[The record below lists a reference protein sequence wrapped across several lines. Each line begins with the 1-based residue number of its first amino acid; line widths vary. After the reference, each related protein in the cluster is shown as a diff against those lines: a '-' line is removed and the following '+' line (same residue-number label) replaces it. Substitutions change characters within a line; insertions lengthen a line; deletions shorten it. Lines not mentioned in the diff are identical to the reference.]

1 MNSIQDYDPDQHDNE
16 EKYWGVM
23 KRIYDLEEKI
33 AKMDKPNK
41 DDGNETEC
49 DPDVIEGMTD
59 KWLFDQLTTI
69 SECLKLLVDN
79 GKNQIKVNK
88 RTDDTIKKLNKAI
101 DDMAGKSK
109 ANRTKT
115 DPSGGT
121 SSDKVD
127 VLGEKCYIR
136 TIDDFD
142 WELDEKGGFAFSDL
156 AEPDDGLRTDGSDD
170 PANAKVDTS
179 NLTKVMGPT
188 IVNPIGREYSYC
200 LDGDRL
206 EYIVHLMIRQDYH
219 PTTIRYGERGVDLVF
234 SKNDN
239 AMATKN
245 TSS

>member
-33 AKMDKPNK
+33 AKMDKSNE
-41 DDGNETEC
+41 DDGI
-49 DPDVIEGMTD
+49 DGMND
-59 KWLFDQLTTI
+59 KWVFDQLTTI

-109 ANRTKT
+109 ANHTKT
-115 DPSGGT
+115 DPSKDT
-121 SSDKVD
+121 SSNIANGRCV
-127 VLGEKCYIR
+127 IS

-142 WELDEKGGFAFSDL
+142 WELDEKGGLLFSDL
-156 AEPDDGLRTDGSDD
+156 TGPDDGLHTQGSND
-170 PANAKVDTS
+170 PAKTKVDMPK
-179 NLTKVMGPT
+179 LAKAMGPT

-200 LDGDRL
+200 IDGDRL
-206 EYIVHLMIRQDYH
+206 EYIIHLMVRQDYH
-219 PTTIRYGERGVDLVF
+219 PAAIRYSERGVDLVF
-234 SKNDN
+234 SKNGN
-239 AMATKN
+239 AMATK
-245 TSS
+245 TLHLDRI

>member
-1 MNSIQDYDPDQHDNE
+1 MNSIQDYDPDQHENE
-16 EKYWGVM
+16 EKYWGAM

-33 AKMDKPNK
+33 DKMDKPNK
-41 DDGNETEC
+41 DSGID
-49 DPDVIEGMTD
+49 DMTD
-59 KWLFDQLTTI
+59 KWVFDQLTTI
-69 SECLKLLVDN
+69 SECLKLLIDN
-79 GKNQIKVNK
+79 GKNQITVNK
-88 RTDDTIKKLNKAI
+88 RTEDTIRKLNKVI

-109 ANRTKT
+109 TNHSKA
-115 DPSGGT
+115 DPSECT
-121 SSDKVD
+121 SSDKVG

-142 WELDEKGGFAFSDL
+142 WDLDEKGGFAFSDL
-156 AEPDDGLRTDGSDD
+156 AEPDDGLRTDGSGD

-206 EYIVHLMIRQDYH
+206 EYIVHLMVRQDYH

-234 SKNDN
+234 SKDANT
-239 AMATKN
+239 MVTK
-245 TSS
+245 TLHLDRI